1 VSSRLWFWGL
11 LTRASRADGPIGRI
25 EIVVHLPEE
34 LGDTAIAAAPGSG
47 GARMTPAE
55 LTHYAAPAGFVTLGW
70 KGDHVPPNTLF
81 GCHLVKR

>member
-1 VSSRLWFWGL
+1 MGCPVS
-11 LTRASRADGPIGRI
+11 ASTTVA
-25 EIVVHLPEE
+25 
-34 LGDTAIAAAPGSG
+34 S
-47 GARMTPAE
+47 RMTPAG